1 MKRPE
6 LLAPGGSL
14 EKLKTAILY
23 GADAVYIGGEAFS
36 LRVAAENFSI
46 EDMKRGLEFAHKRG
60 KKVYLT
66 ANIIPHNRDIDD
78 FSKYVREI
86 APLGF
91 DAVLISDPGMFELVR
106 EIAPNLPIHISTQAN
121 NVNYKSASFWYKQGA
136 KRVVLAREMS
146 MAEIKE
152 IREKTPPELELE
164 AFVHGAMCISYS
176 GRCLLSNYMTA
187 RDANQGA
194 CAHPCRWNYS
204 LVEETRPGEYMPVY
218 ENERGSFIFNS
229 KDLCMIEHIPQI
241 IESGITSLKLEG
253 RVKTA
258 YYVATVVKAYRDE
271 IDRFL
276 ENPKGY
282 KFNPESM
289 DELLKVSHRPYCTGF
304 YFGKPDENSQVYAS
318 SSYIRNYDLIG
329 IVTDFDEKTGI
340 ATVSQRNRFFKG
352 DEIEVLCP
360 DKPFFSQK
368 VEYMEN
374 EKGEEI
380 DVARNAEMKVMIK
393 LKDAVKKGSMLRK
406 QRNQDYLRSE

>member
-1 MKRPE
+1 MEKPE

-36 LRVAAENFSI
+36 LRTAAENFSL
-46 EDMKRGLEFAHKRG
+46 EDMKEGLEFAHARG

-66 ANIIPHNRDIDD
+66 ANIIPHNRDIED
-78 FSKYVREI
+78 FEKYIEEV

-91 DAVLISDPGMFELVR
+91 DAVLISDPGMFDVTQK
-106 EIAPNLPIHISTQAN
+106 IAPNLPIHISTQAN
-121 NVNYKSASFWYKQGA
+121 NVNYKSASFWYRHGA

-164 AFVHGAMCISYS
+164 AFVHGAMCMSYS

-187 RDANQGA
+187 RDANKGA
-194 CAHPCRWNYS
+194 CSHPCRWNYA
-204 LVEETRPGEYMPVY
+204 LVEETRPGEYMPVF

-229 KDLCMIEHIPQI
+229 KDLCMIEHIPEI

-271 IDRFL
+271 IDRFF
-276 ENPKGY
+276 ENPKEY
-282 KFNPESM
+282 KFNPKSM
-289 DELLKVSHRPYCTGF
+289 EELLKVSHRPYSTGF
-304 YFGKPDENSQVYAS
+304 YFGRPDESAQVYGS
-318 SSYIRNYDLIG
+318 SSYIRDYDLIG
-329 IVTDFDEKTGI
+329 IVTDFDEKTQV

-360 DKPFFSQK
+360 DKPFFTQK
-368 VEYMEN
+368 IEYMEN
-374 EKGEEI
+374 DKGEQI
-380 DVARNAEMKVMIK
+380 DVAKNAEMVVKIK
-393 LKDAVKKGSMLRK
+393 LDEAVKEGSMLRK
-406 QRNQDYLRSE
+406 QRENAK